1 MLQYICALVVFDNVH
16 TFGYK
21 KVVVIRHAVQE
32 LPFWKLMVQELPFWK
47 LMVQLL
53 LSHKTQYLMDYV
65 LSLSM

>member
-32 LPFWKLMVQELPFWK
+32 LPF
-47 LMVQLL
+47 
-53 LSHKTQYLMDYV
+53 
-65 LSLSM
+65 